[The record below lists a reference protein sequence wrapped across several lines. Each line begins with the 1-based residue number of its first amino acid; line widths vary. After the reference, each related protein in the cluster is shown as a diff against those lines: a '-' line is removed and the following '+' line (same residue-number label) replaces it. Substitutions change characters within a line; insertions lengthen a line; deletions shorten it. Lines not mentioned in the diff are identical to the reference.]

1 MVQYYKRTETT
12 PSEALEPIP
21 FDAEAWNNR
30 YLKELRSLSAD
41 ASQLLAEI
49 DETAELI
56 WSFAN
61 ITLDIISCMHN
72 PWMCRK
78 AAKHIRRF
86 ATWKTIP
93 SAVLLNNFAIT
104 PNVQSLNDI
113 VVKLKDENYSLYRKV
128 EFNLSA
134 TDTISGD
141 YWKAVRT
148 VNVKTKLNVRLRD
161 DGFLSRINLG
171 NPAEWIWER
180 IPFSFV
186 VDWVLPVGNFVQ
198 AIGTLARIDSSYG
211 TRSIRTHT
219 HAYGT
224 DSSASGSGYKLDS
237 GFSTEYTTHKRDI
250 VGAASMPDVF
260 QMVRSKSLARL
271 SSAISL
277 LTLLRSR

>member
-1 MVQYYKRTETT
+1 
-12 PSEALEPIP
+12 
-21 FDAEAWNNR
+21 
-30 YLKELRSLSAD
+30 
-41 ASQLLAEI
+41 
-49 DETAELI
+49 
-56 WSFAN
+56 
-61 ITLDIISCMHN
+61 
-72 PWMCRK
+72 
-78 AAKHIRRF
+78 
-86 ATWKTIP
+86 
-93 SAVLLNNFAIT
+93 
-104 PNVQSLNDI
+104 